1 MQLDII
7 DCPDDPNLREFY
19 AAYQRAFIL
28 PDEIEELAG
37 FQACLSL
44 NHGDAH
50 ARLSA
55 EYGPF
60 LEACVLA
67 RDEAD
72 GALVGGANLI
82 ALRHDIAGIPVLTAN
97 LNYIFVP
104 GPARGQGWF
113 ARLLSAVTAGIP
125 GMLATSSQNVGTRIL
140 LFIEQNDPLRMDAA
154 DYARESAHSG
164 IDQFDRL
171 RIWAA
176 RGARVVDFAYVQP
189 ALSSE
194 QSPDDGLVYSV
205 IGAQGPTLDSCLLA
219 SHLRGFFGISVL
231 KGKPIASDPVA
242 VRQLDTLAALCR
254 HNTSLPLLDAGKAL
268 GGLDASATR
277 RLLASG
283 HGSLREWLRSCQ
295 RSNVA

>member
-7 DCPDDPNLREFY
+7 DQPDDPSLHEFY

-28 PDEIEELAG
+28 PEETEKLSG

-44 NHGDAH
+44 NHGEAH
-50 ARLSA
+50 ARLST

-67 RDEAD
+67 RDEAH

-82 ALRHDIAGIPVLTAN
+82 VLRHDIAGAPVLTAN

-104 GPARGQGWF
+104 GPAREQGWF
-113 ARLLSAVTAGIP
+113 SRLVDAVTAAIP
-125 GMLATSSQNVGTRIL
+125 GMLVTSSQDVSTRVL
-140 LFIEQNDPLRMDAA
+140 LFIEQNDPLRMDAT
-154 DYARESAHSG
+154 DYGRESAHSG

-171 RIWAA
+171 RIWAT
-176 RGARVVDFAYVQP
+176 RGARVIDFAYVQP

-205 IGAQGPTLDSCLLA
+205 LGTQGPTLDSCLLA

-231 KGKPIASDPVA
+231 KGKPIAGDPVA

-254 HNTSLPLLDAGKAL
+254 QNTSLPLLDAGKAL
-268 GGLDASATR
+268 SSLDASAAR
-277 RLLASG
+277 RLVASD
-283 HGSLREWLRSCQ
+283 HASLRDWLRTCQ